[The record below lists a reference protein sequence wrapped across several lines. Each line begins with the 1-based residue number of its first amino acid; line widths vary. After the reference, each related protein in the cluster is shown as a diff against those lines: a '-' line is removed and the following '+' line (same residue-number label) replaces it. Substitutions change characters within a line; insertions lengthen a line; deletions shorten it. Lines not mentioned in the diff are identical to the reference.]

1 MRRLIF
7 WFTGGG
13 VYGGG
18 APAPPPAPRPPPAG
32 PSKVPRTAL
41 ILASVSSAAFFTESG
56 TAGAAGRFQL
66 SVRVVTAG
74 FMAAPFPPASFGLR
88 AIGDPSAIARCR
100 VVWSAA

>member
-66 SVRVVTAG
+66 SVRVVTAV
-74 FMAAPFPPASFGLR
+74 FIATVFRPPSLAPRVPGESLVVGVRRFW
-88 AIGDPSAIARCR
+88 PSP
-100 VVWSAA
+100 V